1 MQSNPTTTM
10 DSVTGYE
17 MYIAKA
23 QELGMKSFGFSEH
36 GNILEWLH
44 KKEMIESS
52 GMKYIHAIEMY
63 VTKDLKNKVRDN
75 YHVVMIAKNY
85 DGVMELN
92 KMSSKA
98 FNRAD
103 VKNVDNKERFYF
115 NPRISYSELKNT
127 SDNIIITTACLG
139 GILNVDD
146 NNIELNELKW
156 DFVDFLSENNHRC
169 FLEVQHHNV
178 LEQKEYNK
186 TLLAISEKFDI
197 PLIAGTDTHSLNQD
211 YEDGRKVLQRAKK
224 IHFQNEEN
232 WDLTFKTYE
241 ELVEAYDKQG
251 ALPKEVYL
259 EAIENTNVMSDM
271 VEEFSVDRSHKY
283 PKIYENSDDIFK
295 QKIKDG
301 IKTRGVNVDN
311 EVKER
316 ISREYKA
323 MKENGSIDYLLLEE
337 NIKSWC
343 RDNGILY
350 GYSRGSV
357 SGSFIA
363 YLLNVT
369 DMDSIKENLIFE
381 RFMNPHRQ
389 SLCDI
394 DTDYPPSQR
403 ESVKDYIYTINGV
416 YCADVITFN
425 TIAKKGAIRDV
436 GRAFEIPLS
445 EVDSISNRLEFEE
458 GNLRDEYP
466 ELFKYV
472 DLLNGVV
479 VSIGSHPGGIVVS
492 PVPLDSV
499 MGLCTLGSNHNPV
512 TQLNMKEIDSLN
524 FVKLDVLGLDNI
536 EIINETCKLAGIE
549 RLTPDNMDVT
559 DEKVWESIKD
569 SSLLIF
575 QWESNTA
582 QSYYRR
588 LFSKETL
595 DKIKQDNPDFSYIDL
610 FSIGNGAIRP
620 AGESYRDELS
630 RGEFRENGHPA
641 LNEFLKDT
649 RGFLVF
655 QEQIIRFLNEF
666 CGFSMAKADTVRRG
680 FAKKTG
686 TEQHI
691 PKIREGFTKTMQ
703 EKYNVGKYESEDLIE
718 NFISV
723 IQDSSDYL
731 FSVNHSQ
738 AYSYIGYA
746 CAWLRYYYPLEYL
759 TVALNV
765 IKSEEIADVISY
777 IKEFTDIQIKPIK
790 FKESGAGYRYNKE
803 ENAIYQGIESLK
815 YLNKQVGDDLYA
827 LRNRNFDDFYDV
839 MVALTDKSID
849 TNQLKIL
856 ISLDFF
862 VEYGNNKK
870 LIEFS
875 KKFQYLYGRK
885 QINKLD
891 AVSSP
896 IDVGL
901 IERYSRSTDKLYKD
915 MDIEMILKEE
925 LKNIPNNRMTLK
937 EQIEIELKYLGYIQ
951 YSNSSIDEN
960 YYVVTEFRA
969 YENNK
974 AKPYFTLYKIKDG
987 TTIKCRIKNGNLY
1000 RSKSFKEKSVIDVKR
1015 IVQENK
1021 NMKVNG
1027 RWIMSDEKE
1036 PVLKNWDVLIQ

>member
-17 MYIAKA
+17 AYIEKAK
-23 QELGMKSFGFSEH
+23 ELGMTALGFSEH
-36 GNILEWLH
+36 GNIFEWLH
-44 KKEMIESS
+44 KKEIIESN
-52 GMKYIHAIEMY
+52 GMKYIHGVEMY
-63 VTKDLKNKVRDN
+63 VTKDLKKKVRDN
-75 YHVVMIAKNY
+75 YHVILIAKNY
-85 DGVMELN
+85 DGVLELN
-92 KMSSKA
+92 KLSSKA
-98 FNRAD
+98 FNRAE
-103 VKNVDNKERFYF
+103 VKNVDDKERFYF
-115 NPRISYSELKNT
+115 NPRISYEELKRT

-139 GILNVDD
+139 GILNSDD
-146 NNIELNELKW
+146 KEIRE
-156 DFVDFLSENNHRC
+156 DFIDFLSGNSHRC
-169 FLEVQHHNV
+169 FLEVQHHDV
-178 LEQKEYNK
+178 AEQKEYNEF
-186 TLLAISEKFDI
+186 LSSISEKYQI
-197 PLIAGTDTHSLNQD
+197 PLIAGTDTHSIDGD
-211 YEDGRKVLQRAKK
+211 YAKARVVLQRAKK
-224 IHFQNEEN
+224 IHFDNEDG
-232 WDLTFKTYE
+232 WDLKFKTYDELIESYREQGSLSE
-241 ELVEAYDKQG
+241 EQYM
-251 ALPKEVYL
+251 
-259 EAIENTNVMSDM
+259 EAINNTNVVADM
-271 VEEFSVDRSHKY
+271 VEEFEVDRSHKY
-283 PKIYENSDDIFK
+283 PKIYKNSEDIFK
-295 QKIKDG
+295 GKIKEG
-301 IKTRGVNVDN
+301 IKTRGIKVNN
-311 EVKER
+311 ETKKR
-316 ISREYKA
+316 ISREYKV

-343 RDNGILY
+343 RDNGVLY

-369 DMDSIKENLIFE
+369 DMNSIKENLIFE

-436 GRAFEIPLS
+436 GRAFDIPLS
-445 EVDSISNRLEFEE
+445 EVNSISERLEHEE

-479 VSIGSHPGGIVVS
+479 VSIGSHPGGVVVS
-492 PVPLDSV
+492 PIPLDSV
-499 MGLCTLGSNHNPV
+499 MGLCTLGTNHNPV

-549 RLTPDNMDVT
+549 RLSPDNMDVT
-559 DEKVWESIKD
+559 DEKVWDSIRG

-588 LFSKETL
+588 LFSEETL
-595 DKIKQDNPDFSYIDL
+595 AKIKEDNPDFSYIDL

-620 AGESYRDELS
+620 AGESYRDELAK
-630 RGEFRENGHPA
+630 GVFRENGHPA

-686 TEQHI
+686 TEQYI
-691 PKIREGFTKTMQ
+691 PPIREGFIKTMK
-703 EKYNVGKYESEDLIE
+703 EKYNVDKEESEDLIE
-718 NFISV
+718 NFINV
-723 IQDSSDYL
+723 IEDSSDYL
-731 FSVNHSQ
+731 FSLNHSQ

-765 IKSEEIADVISY
+765 VKSDDIGDVIAY

-790 FKESGAGYRYNKE
+790 FKESGAGYRYNRE

-815 YLNKQVGDDLYA
+815 YLNKQAGDDLYA
-827 LRNRNFDDFYDV
+827 LRYQEFEDFYDI
-839 MVALTDKSID
+839 MVAISDKSID
-849 TNQLKIL
+849 VNQLKIL

-862 VEYGNNKK
+862 KEYGNNKK
-870 LIEFS
+870 LIEFFN
-875 KKFQYLYGRK
+875 KFQFLYGRK
-885 QINKLD
+885 QIKKID
-891 AVSSP
+891 AIGSP
-896 IDVGL
+896 IDAELV
-901 IERYSRSTDKLYKD
+901 ERYSKSTEKMYKD
-915 MDIEMILKEE
+915 MDIETILKEE
-925 LKNIPNNRMTLK
+925 LRRIPDERMTLK

-951 YSNSSIDEN
+951 YSNPEINEN

-969 YENNK
+969 FENNK
-974 AKPYFTLYKIKDG
+974 SRPYFTLYRIKDG
-987 TTIKCRIKNGNLY
+987 VTIKARVKNGNLY
-1000 RSKSFKEKSVIDVKR
+1000 MSKPFKDRSIIEVITIKH
-1015 IVQENK
+1015 ENK
-1021 NMKVNG
+1021 NIKING
-1027 RWIMSDEKE
+1027 VWKKSDEKE
-1036 PVLKNWDVLIQ
+1036 PVLKSWDVLIQ